1 MKKLSLALSL
11 LLILS
16 SNIWADGFII
26 PVPRY
31 PDRPLPPY
39 LSIKYHHVEIQ
50 IDNQV
55 AQTTV
60 DQVFKNDYPQDL
72 EGTYIFP
79 IPEDASISK
88 FSMYISGEEIKGE
101 ILDREQARRIYEDIV
116 RRRKDPALLEYYDHG
131 MFRARVYPIPAHGE
145 TRIKLSYS
153 QVLKSENAICEYKYS
168 LSTEKFSP
176 TPLDDVKMDL
186 IINSGVPIKNI
197 YSPTHEIRV
206 EKESDHKAKVSYSEE
221 NTNPNKDFV
230 LYYSLSEEEIGFNLL
245 TYEDEKEGNFFMALF
260 SPQIRR
266 AEKPIPKKIIFI
278 LDTSGSMQGEKIK
291 QAKNALI
298 FCLNSLNPGDSFNLI
313 DFDDR
318 VRVFNQKV
326 LPVTGGNV
334 DAGIKFVEVCEADG
348 GTDINSALLEGLK
361 QLSPEDKTSYIVF
374 LTDGLPTVGV
384 KDIKKILE
392 NVKENNN
399 SIRIFV
405 FGVGFDVNTHFLDR
419 LAKENHASS
428 DYVTPNEDIEVKVSN
443 FYKKISH
450 PRLSNLS
457 LNFSRVKTFEL
468 YPEELPDLFSGS
480 QIIVLGKYERGSNS
494 IATLSGYTNEG
505 KDNYTYKVKFS
516 PEEKNSFIPRLW
528 ATRRIGYLADQIRL
542 YGKSGELVDEIVRLS
557 KRYGIITE
565 YTSFLV
571 DPNLPITITAERP
584 IIEKGVTSNLRMA
597 TGSEAVYQALKS
609 QNLQFAPVVSDKYV
623 DRTGK
628 EKKVSQVIQ
637 IGNKIFFKKGD
648 VWMDSQYDDKL
659 ETIKI
664 KRFSPAYFE
673 LAKKFT
679 EFEKYLSLGEKV
691 SFVFKN
697 KIIEIADEGEEKIEV
712 LDELKNL

>member
-1 MKKLSLALSL
+1 MKKLSFILSL
-11 LLILS
+11 LIILTS
-16 SNIWADGFII
+16 KIWADGFIV
-26 PVPRY
+26 PVHPH

-39 LSIKYHHVEIQ
+39 LSIKYHHVEIK

-88 FSMYISGEEIKGE
+88 FSMYIGGEEIKRE

-116 RRRKDPALLEYYDHG
+116 RRRKDPALLEYYGQG

-176 TPLDDVKMDL
+176 TPLDNVKMDL
-186 IINSGVPIKNI
+186 IINSEVSIKNI

-206 EKESDHKAKVSYSEE
+206 EKESDHKARVSYFEE

-278 LDTSGSMQGEKIK
+278 LDTSGSMQGEKIR

-298 FCLNSLNPGDSFNLI
+298 FCLNGLNRGDSFNLI

-318 VRVFNQKV
+318 VRVFDQKV
-326 LPVTGGNV
+326 SPATRGNV
-334 DAGIKFVEVCEADG
+334 DAGIKFVESCEAEG

-361 QLSPEDKTSYIVF
+361 QLNPEDKTSYIVF
-374 LTDGLPTVGV
+374 LTDGLPTVGINDV
-384 KDIKKILE
+384 QRILQ
-392 NVKENNN
+392 NVNAKNN
-399 SIRIFV
+399 SVRIFV

-419 LAKENHASS
+419 LARENHASS
-428 DYVTPNEDIEVKVSN
+428 DYVTPDEDIEVKVSS
-443 FYKKISH
+443 FYKKISF
-450 PRLSNLS
+450 PILSGLS
-457 LNFSRVKTFEL
+457 LNFSRIKPLEL

-480 QIIVLGKYERGSNS
+480 QIIVLGKYEGAGNS

-505 KDNYTYKVKFS
+505 KENYSYKVRFS

-528 ATRRIGYLADQIRL
+528 ATRRIGYLTDQIRL
-542 YGKSGELVDEIVRLS
+542 YGKNEELVEEIVHLS

-565 YTSFLV
+565 YTSFLI
-571 DPNLPITITAERP
+571 DADFRLADRELH
-584 IIEKGVTSNLRMA
+584 LRAGKAMEA
-597 TGSEAVYQALKS
+597 LQMETGSGAVYQSKNLKKAQAGS
-609 QNLQFAPVVSDKYV
+609 IAPERYLDSS
-623 DRTGK
+623 GK
-628 EKKVSQVIQ
+628 EKKITEIIQ
-637 IGNKIFFKKGD
+637 MGNKTFFKKND
-648 VWMDSQYDDKL
+648 LWMDSQYDDKL

-673 LAKKFT
+673 LAKRFP

-697 KIIEIADEGEEKIEV
+697 KIIEIADEGGEKVEV
-712 LDELKNL
+712 LNALK